1 MTTYYSFIGIDPG
14 QSGAIICISSTGELI
29 SLQDIPTITIRKGK
43 KNKDIYDIV
52 AICKLLRSFSG
63 IVFLEKTQPMAAPVR
78 AQANYGLGFCSG
90 MLEGILAALRMP
102 YELIH
107 PKTWHKYFNMTKAK
121 GDYKKQ
127 AYMIA
132 QKLLPT
138 AEFTGPRG
146 GIKDGRSDAAL
157 IAEWGRRHLQEG
169 R

>member
-1 MTTYYSFIGIDPG
+1 MTYYKIIGIDPG
-14 QSGAIICISSTGELI
+14 QSGAIICISNTGELV

-43 KNKDIYDIV
+43 KNKDIYYDIA
-52 AICKLLRSFSG
+52 AIIKLLRNFTG
-63 IVFLEKTQPMAAPVR
+63 IVYLEKTQPMAAPVR

-90 MLEGILAALRMP
+90 MLEGMLAALQIP

-132 QKLLPT
+132 QKLFPT
-138 AEFTGPRG
+138 GEFKGPRG

-169 R
+169 S